1 MERLEELFKGIRY
14 LNKEEQLTLFS
25 FLDIMRNQLT
35 KEQYLKILGD
45 IYDNADEIFN
55 EMRTAEKSEG
65 SPTIPSIPRK
75 K

>member
-14 LNKEEQLTLFS
+14 LNKEEQLSLFS

-55 EMRTAEKSEG
+55 ETRTAEKSEG
-65 SPTIPSIPRK
+65 SLTIPSMPRQR
-75 K
+75 